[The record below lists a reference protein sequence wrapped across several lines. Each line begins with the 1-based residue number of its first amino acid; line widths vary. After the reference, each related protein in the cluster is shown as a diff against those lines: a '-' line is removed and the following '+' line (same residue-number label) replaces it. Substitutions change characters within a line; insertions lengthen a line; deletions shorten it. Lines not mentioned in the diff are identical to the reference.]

1 MKNDAGRIENDDE
14 VIITD
19 KSDADQI
26 PAGMV
31 KEEDTWDQESKTQ
44 VLCKGCESS
53 SLNTTIK
60 LCSGKSI
67 LTTKANLWCMWG

>member
-1 MKNDAGRIENDDE
+1 MSSIPPKENDDE

-31 KEEDTWDQESKTQ
+31 EEEDT
-44 VLCKGCESS
+44 
-53 SLNTTIK
+53 
-60 LCSGKSI
+60 
-67 LTTKANLWCMWG
+67 